1 MIQTMRKYRFKAV
14 DHKGNKLEGVA
25 DVPTGR
31 DEKEYIET
39 LHGVKFVWMTGEPT
53 GFLSELLRKL
63 FPPKQDT
70 IKELNDISKALRK

>member
-1 MIQTMRKYRFKAV
+1 MVQTMRRYRFKAV

-25 DVPTGR
+25 DVPKGR

-53 GFLSELLRKL
+53 GFLSELFRKL
-63 FPPKQDT
+63 FPPKQNT
-70 IKELNDISKALRK
+70 IKELNDISKPLRK